1 MNYIGSKKTI
11 IDFIANSIQEVVGDQ
26 PLVFCDLFAGTGSVG
41 AQFKKLGY
49 KVIANDLQYYSFVIN
64 RHLIQ
69 NHLEMP
75 FEKLF
80 EVIPDLE
87 NTIVE
92 ERKHLVCEYLT
103 NLDGTEGFIFKNYSP
118 ASIQSSEHE
127 RMYFTMDNAKKCDAI
142 RQKIEK
148 WHVDKLITENEY
160 YFLISSLVN
169 SADKHANVLSVYGAY
184 LKKFRQKALFPFKLT
199 ASEVIVNDQEHEVY
213 NADANELVGKIT
225 PDILY
230 IDPPYN
236 DRQYASNYHLLE
248 TIARYDNPVIYG
260 KTGLRHY
267 EDQRSLYCY
276 KNFAKETLQKLL
288 DESQA
293 KYIFISYSNEGI
305 IPFEDMKEMLSK
317 KGKYGVFETKHTR
330 YRTDAKRS
338 YSSNHTIEYLHFC
351 VVNSE

>member
-11 IDFIANSIQEVVGDQ
+11 IDFIANSIQEVVGLK
-26 PLVFCDLFAGTGSVG
+26 PLVFCDLFAGTGAVG

-75 FEKLF
+75 FEKLC
-80 EVIPDLE
+80 EVIPNLQK
-87 NTIVE
+87 TGVR
-92 ERKHLVCEYLT
+92 ERKYLVCEYLT
-103 NLDGTEGFIFKNYSP
+103 HLEGKEGFIFQNYSP
-118 ASIQSSEHE
+118 ASVEISEYE
-127 RMYFTMDNAKKCDAI
+127 RMYFTIENAKKCDAI
-142 RQKIEK
+142 RQKIEEWYVK
-148 WHVDKLITENEY
+148 KLITENEY

-169 SADKHANVLSVYGAY
+169 SADKHANILSVYGAY
-184 LKKFRQKALFPFKLT
+184 LKKFRKKALLPFKLT
-199 ASEVIVNDQEHEVY
+199 ASEMIVNDQEHEVY
-213 NADANELVGKIT
+213 NSDANDLIGKIT

-248 TIARYDNPVIYG
+248 TIARYDNPTIYG

-317 KGKYGVFETKHTR
+317 KGEYSVFETKHTR
-330 YRTDAKRS
+330 YRTDAKRT
-338 YSSNHTIEYLHFC
+338 YSSNHTIEYLHC
-351 VVNSE
+351 CTVNY